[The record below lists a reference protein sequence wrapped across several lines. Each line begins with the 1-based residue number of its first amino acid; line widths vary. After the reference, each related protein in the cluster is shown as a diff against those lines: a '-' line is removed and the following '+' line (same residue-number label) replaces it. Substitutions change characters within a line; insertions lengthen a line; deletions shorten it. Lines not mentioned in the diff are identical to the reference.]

1 MYKHLKSSGKHMICD
16 IKNIKNVALLDNMSD
31 VKEIL
36 MNICKDYN
44 YEVLNIIEHKFE
56 PYGYSLLFLLSESH
70 ISVHTFPERNYLS
83 FDIYT
88 CREYLD
94 NVVYDNIYNLL
105 IKHLDASDDSTKVII
120 DRYF

>member
-16 IKNIKNVALLDNMSD
+16 IKNIKNVALLDNMTD

>member
-16 IKNIKNVALLDNMSD
+16 IKNIKNVALLDNMTD

-36 MNICKDYN
+36 MNICKDCN